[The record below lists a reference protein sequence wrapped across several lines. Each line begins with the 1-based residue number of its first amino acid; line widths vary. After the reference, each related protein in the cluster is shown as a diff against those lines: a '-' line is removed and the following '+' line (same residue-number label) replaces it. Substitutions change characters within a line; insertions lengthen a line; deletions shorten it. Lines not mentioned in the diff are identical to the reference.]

1 MYAAILAPMRTPLAD
16 SMLTPTAPT
25 PAVTGPTRIVPVVP
39 AAERRESAK
48 TWRGRTRLIAGDA
61 AWGAATSAILV
72 LVAGALTLAT
82 GQPFLFAALGP
93 TAVLIAS
100 APGRPSSRFHS
111 VVVGHLSAL
120 LCAWLVVIL
129 VGASSSNG
137 MTNEVGIARVWASAM
152 AVAVTTLL
160 QPSLRAYHPPSA
172 ATTLLITLGA
182 YHLTWKSSASMMGGV
197 VIVALMGEWFQRIRL
212 REEPVRQ

>member
-1 MYAAILAPMRTPLAD
+1 M
-16 SMLTPTAPT
+16 
-25 PAVTGPTRIVPVVP
+25 TGPTRIVPVVP
-39 AAERRESAK
+39 TAERREPAK
-48 TWRGRTRLIAGDA
+48 TWRGRTRLISGDA
-61 AWGAATSAILV
+61 AWGAATSAILI

-100 APGRPSSRFHS
+100 APGHPSSRFHS

-137 MTNEVGIARVWASAM
+137 MSTDVGVARVWASAM
-152 AVAVTTLL
+152 AVAVTALL

-182 YHLTWKSSASMMGGV
+182 YQLTWKSSASMMGGV

-212 REEPVRQ
+212 RDEPVRQ

>member
-1 MYAAILAPMRTPLAD
+1 
-16 SMLTPTAPT
+16 
-25 PAVTGPTRIVPVVP
+25 VVP
-39 AAERRESAK
+39 TAERREPAK
-48 TWRGRTRLIAGDA
+48 TWRGRTRLIASDA
-61 AWGAATSAILV
+61 AWAAATSAILI

-82 GQPFLFAALGP
+82 AQPFLFAALGP

-100 APGRPSSRFHS
+100 SPGHPSSRFHS

-120 LCAWLVVIL
+120 LCAWLIVVL
-129 VGASSSNG
+129 VGASSSNA
-137 MTNEVGIARVWASAM
+137 MTTDIGVARVWASAM

-212 REEPVRQ
+212 HDEPVRR

>member
-1 MYAAILAPMRTPLAD
+1 
-16 SMLTPTAPT
+16 
-25 PAVTGPTRIVPVVP
+25 VVP
-39 AAERRESAK
+39 TAERREPAK

-61 AWGAATSAILV
+61 AWGAATSAILI

-100 APGRPSSRFHS
+100 APGHPSSRFHS

-137 MTNEVGIARVWASAM
+137 MTTGIGIARVWASAM
-152 AVAVTTLL
+152 AVAVTALL

-182 YHLTWKSSASMMGGV
+182 YQPTWKSSASMMGGV

-212 REEPVRQ
+212 RDEPVRQ

>member
-1 MYAAILAPMRTPLAD
+1 MI
-16 SMLTPTAPT
+16 TPTAPT

-39 AAERRESAK
+39 TAERREPAK

-61 AWGAATSAILV
+61 AWGAATSAILI

-100 APGRPSSRFHS
+100 APGHPSSRFHS

-120 LCAWLVVIL
+120 LCAWLIVIL

-137 MTNEVGIARVWASAM
+137 MSTDVGVARVWASAM
-152 AVAVTTLL
+152 AVAVTALL

-182 YHLTWKSSASMMGGV
+182 YQLTWKSSASMMGGV

-212 REEPVRQ
+212 RDEPVRQ